1 MIVLPGG
8 MPGAKNLSENEIVLD
23 AINDFA
29 DKDKFIAA
37 ICASPALVL
46 TKTNVIEG
54 KKVTCYPGMEE
65 NFKNS
70 DYQNKKVVVDGKIIT
85 SQGPATSID
94 FALALIEALGG
105 DAKSVSDGIL
115 Y

>member
-1 MIVLPGG
+1 
-8 MPGAKNLSENEIVLD
+8 
-23 AINDFA
+23 
-29 DKDKFIAA
+29 
-37 ICASPALVL
+37 
-46 TKTNVIEG
+46 
-54 KKVTCYPGMEE
+54 MEE

-70 DYQNKKVVVDGKIIT
+70 DYHNKKVVVDGKIIT

-115 Y
+115 FLT